1 LSNQS
6 GDNNTSSQIQ
16 AGTVLMYLNP
26 ILIILLLNFKMEIA
40 TRAIIWQDEP
50 GSLGSDEAYQAQ
62 LGNSN
67 YAMIRYFGNVLPV
80 AADFGTINIIS
91 AVGSVTI
98 QQHHMD

>member
-62 LGNSN
+62 LGNGN
-67 YAMIRYFGNVLPV
+67 YAAIDQGTSGNDLPV
-80 AADFGTINIIS
+80 AADFGTINIFLP
-91 AVGSVTI
+91 
-98 QQHHMD
+98 